1 MNNLKDELLPTILF
15 VITLLVGY
23 AIVAGLDPYTY
34 TLHPR

>member
-1 MNNLKDELLPTILF
+1 VNSLKEELLPALLF